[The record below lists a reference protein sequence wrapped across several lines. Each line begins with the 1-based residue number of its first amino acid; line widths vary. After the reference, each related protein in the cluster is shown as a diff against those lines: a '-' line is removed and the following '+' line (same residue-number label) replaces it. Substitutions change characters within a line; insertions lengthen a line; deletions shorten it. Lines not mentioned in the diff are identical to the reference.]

1 MKAEDEDQDGDSS
14 PPTSDD
20 QNTSASQGDPE
31 SPTYETVSKSR
42 SPPPLT
48 ILRKGNS
55 DPFSALPI
63 PVDARDNSLIAF
75 YRDFELP
82 TLYFLDTKSWVTS
95 AACMKDWSLC
105 TNGLQDPCFAYAFLA
120 RNATVASMVS
130 PSSTLTKQAL
140 VYRTRSTALLRS
152 KIADKQ
158 QLVTSQTLWAIHGL
172 FGAEVLARNLAAAA
186 VHGKML
192 RYLFEK
198 WSETNKVDL
207 EVLGRALYNDIQLA
221 AMFLTRPSFD
231 LDKWIPEIYA
241 PSWNA
246 AAQALPSLSAAS
258 TTFLDPSI
266 DSDGLRSLFIM
277 RREATIVWWQSSLNR
292 ETPRAS
298 PLVMNWLLSRNLIS
312 QGRLINH
319 YLDTTER
326 YNDSGG
332 LQLDHL
338 CTQAYL
344 SLAALLWTRA
354 GSTNPV
360 VCGAPLFDAEPNI
373 LRYLRSALARSE
385 ITLNPSQLAKY
396 ANARLWA
403 LYVGAGVEQAQA
415 KAGVDPSKG
424 WFNSRLAKQAKLMGL
439 LSWQQVRQVLEGFL
453 YSDHLRPHGSQ
464 WFWKTMGANLEGRC

>member
-1 MKAEDEDQDGDSS
+1 MTMKAEDEDQDGDSS

-192 RYLFEK
+192 RYLFE
-198 WSETNKVDL
+198 
-207 EVLGRALYNDIQLA
+207 
-221 AMFLTRPSFD
+221 
-231 LDKWIPEIYA
+231 
-241 PSWNA
+241 
-246 AAQALPSLSAAS
+246 
-258 TTFLDPSI
+258 
-266 DSDGLRSLFIM
+266 
-277 RREATIVWWQSSLNR
+277 
-292 ETPRAS
+292 
-298 PLVMNWLLSRNLIS
+298 
-312 QGRLINH
+312 
-319 YLDTTER
+319 
-326 YNDSGG
+326 
-332 LQLDHL
+332 
-338 CTQAYL
+338 
-344 SLAALLWTRA
+344 
-354 GSTNPV
+354 
-360 VCGAPLFDAEPNI
+360 
-373 LRYLRSALARSE
+373 
-385 ITLNPSQLAKY
+385 
-396 ANARLWA
+396 
-403 LYVGAGVEQAQA
+403 
-415 KAGVDPSKG
+415 
-424 WFNSRLAKQAKLMGL
+424 
-439 LSWQQVRQVLEGFL
+439 
-453 YSDHLRPHGSQ
+453 
-464 WFWKTMGANLEGRC
+464 